1 MLKWLCVF
9 VYLCGCATN
18 HRFDRTQLEFTQ
30 GAVAADSKQASQAGV
45 EILMQ
50 GGNAVD
56 AAVAT
61 SFALSVVRPESCGI
75 GGGGFMI
82 IDSPTMKPVALN
94 YRETAPL
101 EVGPNFYNTHD
112 SLKGPDASGIPGTVA
127 GLLAAHQRYG
137 VLSRA
142 QVLEPAI
149 QLAFEQREQFKSPM
163 VFDEGWEELGKGF
176 VKIREELKENE
187 EELKEHDY
195 GLYFT
200 LSGFSQLDVLNLISE
215 KGEDGFYRG
224 SVADAIV
231 NATEGHISL
240 EDLENYSPRWEA
252 PLIINIGDGNT
263 LVSMPPPSSGGVA
276 IAQIIGLLQ
285 RIAPESYAKNELKYA
300 QALVESMKH
309 AFADRAEHMAD
320 SAFVEVPVDALLD
333 ETYLDELASKVKL
346 NETFSSVSYG
356 SVWQLPDDGGTS
368 HLCVVDG
375 NGMMVS
381 ATETINT
388 SFGSKVI
395 VEPYGFP
402 LNNEMDDFSSHS
414 GANVYGLRQ
423 SDKNLPEPGKR
434 PLSSMSPTII
444 EQNGEPY
451 LAIGGSGGPR
461 IISAVVQVLLRML
474 WFDDEPNEA
483 VQRTRL
489 HHQWIPNRVYFEE
502 DTMKPYIADHMSHIG
517 HWWLS
522 RKDIGVVQ
530 VILVEDGVMKPY
542 SDPRKGGEPSG
553 F

>member
-1 MLKWLCVF
+1 MLKWICILCC
-9 VYLCGCATN
+9 LCGCVS
-18 HRFDRTQLEFTQ
+18 RQQFDPVQLEFTQ
-30 GAVAADSKQASQAGV
+30 GAVAADSKKASQAGV
-45 EILMQ
+45 EILRQ

-82 IDSPTMKPVALN
+82 IDSPTMDPVALN

-101 EVGPNFYNTHD
+101 EVGPNFYKTQD
-112 SLKGPDASGIPGTVA
+112 SQKGPTASGVPGTVA

-142 QVLEPAI
+142 QVLAPAI
-149 QLAFEQREQFKSPM
+149 RIAVEQREAFQTKRWWPS
-163 VFDEGWEELGKGF
+163 EKQIQELGRSF
-176 VKIREELKENE
+176 EEFLIAEKESNFGY
-187 EELKEHDY
+187 H
-195 GLYFT
+195 FAR
-200 LSGFSQLDVLNLISE
+200 SGYNQADVLNLISE
-215 KGEDGFYRG
+215 KGVDGFYQG

-231 NATEGHISL
+231 KATEHHITL
-240 EDLENYSPRWEA
+240 EDLKNYSPRWEA
-252 PLIINIGDGNT
+252 PLIIDIGDGNT

-356 SVWQLPDDGGTS
+356 STWQLPDDGGTS
-368 HLCVVDG
+368 HLCAVDG

-388 SFGSKVI
+388 EFGSKVI
-395 VEPYGFP
+395 VVPYGFP

-444 EQNGEPY
+444 EHDGVPY
-451 LAIGGSGGPR
+451 LAIGASGGPR
-461 IISAVVQVLLRML
+461 IISGVVQVLLRIL
-474 WFDDEPNEA
+474 WFGDEPNAA
-483 VQRTRL
+483 VQRTRI
-489 HHQWIPNRVYFEE
+489 HHQWIPNRVYFENE
-502 DTMKPYIADHMSHIG
+502 TLKPHIVSHLSRIG

-530 VILVEDGVMKPY
+530 VILVEDGVIKPY
-542 SDPRKGGEPSG
+542 SDRRKNGKPAGY
-553 F
+553 

>member
-1 MLKWLCVF
+1 MNKVVLLILCF
-9 VYLCGCATN
+9 GLCSCTSSN
-18 HRFDRTQLEFTQ
+18 QPEFKN
-30 GAVAADSKQASQAGV
+30 GAVAADSMAASEVGV
-45 EILMQ
+45 EILKR

-82 IDSPTMKPVALN
+82 IDSPTMEPVALN
-94 YRETAPL
+94 YRETAPKS
-101 EVGPNFYNTHD
+101 VTPDFYTSHF
-112 SLKGPDASGIPGTVA
+112 SRKGSTAVGIPGTVS
-127 GLLAAHQRYG
+127 GLLTAHERYG
-137 VLSRA
+137 VLSRE
-142 QVLEPAI
+142 QVLAPAI
-149 QLAFEQREQFKSPM
+149 RLADEQR
-163 VFDEGWEELGKGF
+163 D
-176 VKIREELKENE
+176 ILKEWWWLYAILAVHNIME
-187 EELKEHDY
+187 SKVDFE
-195 GLYFT
+195 LYFR
-200 LSGFSQLDVLNLISE
+200 LSGFNQSGVLSLIAE

-224 SVADAIV
+224 SVAKAIV

-240 EDLENYSPRWEA
+240 EDLANYSPRWET
-252 PLIINIGDGNT
+252 PLQIDVGDGNT
-263 LVSMPPPSSGGVA
+263 LIAMPPPSSGGVA

-285 RIAPESYAKNELKYA
+285 RVAPESYTKNELSYA

-333 ETYLDELASKVKL
+333 DEYLDGLADTIRL
-346 NETFSSVSYG
+346 EETQDTYSYG
-356 SVWQLPDDGGTS
+356 SVTVPDDGGTS
-368 HLCVVDG
+368 HFCVVDSD
-375 NGMMVS
+375 GMMVS

-388 SFGSKVI
+388 EYGSKVI

-402 LNNEMDDFSSHS
+402 LNNEMDDFSSPS

-423 SDKNLPEPGKR
+423 SEKNLPAPGKR

-444 EQNGEPY
+444 ERNGVPY

-489 HHQWIPNRVYFEE
+489 HHQWLPNRVYFEE
-502 DTMKPYIADHMSHIG
+502 DTMKSYIADHMNRIG
-517 HWWLS
+517 HQWS
-522 RKDIGVVQ
+522 RRKNIGVVQ